1 MARETLDN
9 KIRSILD
16 QILVL
21 DSMVEDAIINSVDAL
36 KRRDLEKSKR
46 IYAGD
51 SNINRK
57 RFELENEIITT
68 IATTQPVMATDL
80 RLLASCMDV
89 VGELERIGDYAKGI
103 ANIGI
108 MTSDEPHVKPLIDIP
123 RMAEIAV
130 SMLHRAVGAFVAKD
144 LETARRIPSEDDQVD
159 ALYNQV
165 YRELVTLM
173 ISKPEIIDRA
183 NYLMWAAHNLERMAD
198 RVTNICERTAYI
210 VTGQLMEYSSSDD
223 EMVIP
228 I

>member
-9 KIRSILD
+9 KIRFILD
-16 QILVL
+16 QILIL

-36 KRRDLEKSKR
+36 KRRDMDMSKR
-46 IYAGD
+46 VYAGD
-51 SNINRK
+51 NDINRK
-57 RFELENEIITT
+57 RFELENEIIIT

-108 MTSDEPHVKPLIDIP
+108 KTSNQPHVKPLIDIP

-130 SMLHRAVGAFVAKD
+130 DMLHRAIGAFVAKD
-144 LETARRIPSEDDQVD
+144 LDTAREIPSEDDKVD

-173 ISKPEIIDRA
+173 IQKPEIIDRA

-210 VTGQLMEYSSSDD
+210 VTGQLLEYSSSDD
-223 EMVIP
+223 EMIAP
-228 I
+228 E